1 MLPEGFPREPA
12 GINSVTKKKTQYID
26 FIWKSY
32 RFYKYL
38 LISSIE
44 DGHKQPATF
53 LDATGVEIPP
63 SGIKSVTKKQYRIK
77 PEHQNCYQTK

>member
-1 MLPEGFPREPA
+1 MEKWRHHEKSDASPATAGIITVTKNLEFSQESKVLPEGFPREPA

-38 LISSIE
+38 LISSI
-44 DGHKQPATF
+44 
-53 LDATGVEIPP
+53 
-63 SGIKSVTKKQYRIK
+63 
-77 PEHQNCYQTK
+77 